1 MRWKVQIIVVCA
13 LIGFAGIAMNRA
25 SHKRQ
30 IEQMNATIEA
40 QAKELESLHKRLE
53 STQAEI
59 KSISDYC
66 RRVEEIKLS
75 YSEERHEIDE
85 ANKDSEVKAWSNTAV
100 PDSLCRVLNERL
112 CDHSQHTN

>member
-1 MRWKVQIIVVCA
+1 MKWKIQITVICA
-13 LIGFAGIAMNRA
+13 LIGFIVLIMNRA

-30 IEQMNATIEA
+30 IAQMNETIER
-40 QAKELESLHKRLE
+40 QSEDIESMRMQIK

-59 KSISDYC
+59 KSISEYC
-66 RRVEEIKLS
+66 RRVEEIKLN

-85 ANKDSEVKAWSNTAV
+85 ANKDSKVKAWSNTAV
-100 PDSLCRVLNERL
+100 PDSLCHVLNERL